1 MIFGDLLNQY
11 NAGITSIIKIFL
23 LYILSKWYGISFG
36 FPFIFL
42 FFRIYQIII
51 NKKYNLSSLLLEDQ
65 YLILNYLF
73 FGKIFIKEMNITK
86 DNGKKKEDIIKKLK
100 DFLKEN
106 YFFKRRL
113 VYKYNNYYWR
123 NLDEH
128 EIDKIFTENLENLE
142 KQLNKKFFLLKE
154 PPYKI
159 FINENENNI
168 KIIVKYNSLIKNK
181 FIDSLISYLNNN
193 VKEKENQKHT
203 KLFKLF
209 FDFITY
215 PIQLFFE
222 ILIILFLPIKS

>member
-1 MIFGDLLNQY
+1 MV
-11 NAGITSIIKIFL
+11 
-23 LYILSKWYGISFG
+23 
-36 FPFIFL
+36 
-42 FFRIYQIII
+42 
-51 NKKYNLSSLLLEDQ
+51 
-65 YLILNYLF
+65 
-73 FGKIFIKEMNITK
+73 
-86 DNGKKKEDIIKKLK
+86 IKKLK

-215 PIQLFFE
+215 PIQL
-222 ILIILFLPIKS
+222 LFR